1 MSTFNLGGLL
11 TWAGERIKPH
21 LTPSERQR
29 QLKREDDLRSRK
41 IERAI
46 GEWRIW
52 VIGGGIGLMM
62 SMGVPSAVSTK
73 PLIVLTALGFM
84 AFKFYKRYFPTEPP
98 PEERPAEAEPRPS
111 PDSTPPVDDDATL
124 ARVAER
130 RKERLSRE

>member
-11 TWAGERIKPH
+11 TRAGERIKPH
-21 LTPSERQR
+21 LTPSPRQR

-41 IERAI
+41 FERAI

-52 VIGGGIGLMM
+52 VISGGIGLMM

-84 AFKFYKRYFPTEPP
+84 AFGFYKRYFPTEPP
-98 PEERPAEAEPRPS
+98 PEESPAEAEPRPS
-111 PDSTPPVDDDATL
+111 PDATPPVDDDATVP
-124 ARVAER
+124 RVAER
-130 RKERLSRE
+130 RKQRLSRE